1 MALTKEQ
8 KKKIVEKIE
17 KDVDKQ
23 KSMVFVAIDNIKT
36 KDLSAFR
43 KKLKEK
49 DCLIAVVK
57 KTLMNLAFKSKKIEV
72 DKDKLKGEIAL
83 VYGFGDEIS
92 ASKITYKFG
101 EENKSLKILGGYFE
115 NKLREKDEIVALAL
129 IPSREELYAKVVG
142 SISAPISGLVNV
154 LQGNIRN
161 LVYVLSAIKK

>member
-8 KKKIVEKIE
+8 KKNIVEKVK

-49 DCLIAVVK
+49 DCLVTVVK
-57 KTLMNLAFKSKKIEV
+57 KTLMNLAFKNKKIEV
-72 DKDKLKGEIAL
+72 DSDKLKGEIAL
-83 VYGFGDEIS
+83 VYSFGDELS
-92 ASKITYKFG
+92 APKITYNFG
-101 EENKSLKILGGYFE
+101 KENKSLKILGGYFE
-115 NKLREKDEIVALAL
+115 NKLREKEEIVALAL

-142 SISAPISGLVNV
+142 SIAAPISGLVNA